1 MVLYKIVYRDI
12 KIIMDLSMHTHVS
25 LIRIASYGVLP
36 NDFLR
41 LTAFM

>member
-12 KIIMDLSMHTHVS
+12 KIIMDSMHTHVS
-25 LIRIASYGVLP
+25 LIRSASYGVLP